1 MSSDALSRIQ
11 RLEKGE
17 AISEVIGSVLLV
29 FLVVL
34 IAAIIASLFL
44 GVWGDLFTEPVF
56 ASFNVD
62 KTDGY
67 GRYSHQ
73 FDVPVIVFYQMAGDD
88 LTQDYTEHTHSGIN
102 NTKIKLI
109 DPNGTLHIVNQSV
122 TMLGYDI
129 NKGEPFYI
137 FYYRNPDGDFWLTND
152 PDRILNPSWG
162 GVEAFTPQG
171 AWRVIITD
179 ELSTDMVLLD
189 QEIQL

>member
-1 MSSDALSRIQ
+1 MSSDAITEIQ
-11 RLEKGE
+11 RLEKEGG
-17 AISEVIGSVLLV
+17 ISEVISSVLLV

-34 IAAIIASLFL
+34 IGAIIASLFL
-44 GVWGDLFTEPVF
+44 GVWGNLLAEPVF
-56 ASFNVD
+56 AAFNVE

-73 FDVPVIVFYQMAGDD
+73 VDTPVIVFYQMAGDD

-109 DPNGTLHIVNQSV
+109 DPNGTLHIATQSV
-122 TMLGYDI
+122 TMQGYNI
-129 NKGEPFYI
+129 KKGEPFYI
-137 FYYRNPDGDFWLTND
+137 FYYQNPDGDFWLTND
-152 PDRILNPSWG
+152 PDRIFGPGWG
-162 GVEAFTPQG
+162 GVEAFTPSG
-171 AWRVIITD
+171 TWRVIITD